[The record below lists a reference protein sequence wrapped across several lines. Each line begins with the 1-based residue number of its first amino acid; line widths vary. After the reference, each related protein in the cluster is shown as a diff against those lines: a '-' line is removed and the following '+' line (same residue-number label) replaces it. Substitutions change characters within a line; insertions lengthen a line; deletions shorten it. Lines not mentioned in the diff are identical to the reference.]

1 MTMHTPTHE
10 RSADYFS
17 HARTEIESLL
27 PKGAVRVLDVGCGKG
42 ATVEWLKEDGRCS
55 FAAGIEMDGA
65 AAQRARRHCDRVA
78 VGDAQEVLDQALA
91 WGPYDVV
98 LCLDV
103 LEHMIEPWEFLG
115 RLAAGLAPGAHVIAS
130 VPNVRHY
137 KVSLPLLLA
146 GRFEYEA
153 QGVLDRTHLRFFT
166 RRSARRMFDGGAFE
180 LAALRPSRPPA
191 GSPSWFAHVAS
202 FGLLSDLFAVQFLL
216 DARRV

>member
-1 MTMHTPTHE
+1 MPTLTAR

-17 HARTEIESLL
+17 HARTEIEPLL
-27 PKGAVRVLDVGCGKG
+27 PEGAVRVLDVGCGKG
-42 ATVEWLKEDGRCS
+42 ATVEWLKENGRCS
-55 FAAGIEMDGA
+55 FAAGIEMDA
-65 AAQRARRHCDRVA
+65 AAARRARRHCDRLA
-78 VGDAQEVLDQALA
+78 VGDAQEVLDEALA

-103 LEHMIEPWEFLG
+103 LEHMAEPWEFLG
-115 RLAAGLAPGAHVIAS
+115 RLASAMAPGAQVIAS

-166 RRSARRMFDGGAFE
+166 RRSAQRMFSNGSFE
-180 LAALRPSRPPA
+180 LTTLRPSRPPA

-202 FGLLSDLFAVQFLL
+202 LGLLSDLFAVQFLL